1 MFMSINDIRRR
12 QLFDLLRSLVNDY
25 KYLLSDADLKLISE
39 ISNNGLGSHLKEL
52 EKLVS
57 SVWKCELESNQ
68 YKVISW
74 NKATIEPD
82 RDKLVFATIST
93 ADNIIP
99 FCDASDGIEY
109 EISYDAILGACP
121 RNGATIPVSKADDYT
136 IAVIDGQAYSS
147 YNGATRLITPKQL
160 VRLDDSNYHT
170 YYNELILDATKVKP
184 LGTFSRKK

>member
-1 MFMSINDIRRR
+1 MSINDIRRR

-25 KYLLSDADLKLISE
+25 KYLLSDDDLKLISD
-39 ISNNGLGSHLKEL
+39 ISINGLGNHLKEL

-57 SVWKCELESNQ
+57 NVWKWELESNQ

-121 RNGATIPVSKADDYT
+121 RDGATIPVSKADDYT

-160 VRLDDSNYHT
+160 VKLDDSNYHT
-170 YYNELILDATKVKP
+170 YYNELILDSTKVKP
-184 LGTFSRKK
+184 LGAFSRKK